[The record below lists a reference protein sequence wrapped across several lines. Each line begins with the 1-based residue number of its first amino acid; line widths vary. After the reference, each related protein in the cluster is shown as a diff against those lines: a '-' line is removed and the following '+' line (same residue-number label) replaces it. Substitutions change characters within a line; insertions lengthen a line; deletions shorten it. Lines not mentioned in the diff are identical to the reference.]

1 MEQNSYICNNV
12 LFLSS
17 FEGSLQRN
25 NRLGEYNLNRE
36 NRKILIGGFLS
47 ATITWYINNT
57 LGYGPIIA
65 NGIVGIVVSLL
76 LAPKLAGAYY
86 VASFVGMS
94 NITVIPSMVYAGF
107 GGLFAATVIVFS
119 TDIYGGIG
127 GKGGTIA
134 TLSTLLT
141 KGILYLIKG

>member
-1 MEQNSYICNNV
+1 MKK
-12 LFLSS
+12 
-17 FEGSLQRN
+17 
-25 NRLGEYNLNRE
+25 E
-36 NRKILIGGFLS
+36 NINILIGGVI
-47 ATITWYINNT
+47 AAAITWYINNN

-65 NGIVGIVVSLL
+65 NGIVGVLVSLL
-76 LAPKLAGAYY
+76 FSPRLAGAYY

-94 NITVIPSMVYAGF
+94 SGAIIPSIFVAGF
-107 GGLFAATVIVFS
+107 GGLLASIVIVHS

-141 KGILYLIKG
+141 RGILHLFIG